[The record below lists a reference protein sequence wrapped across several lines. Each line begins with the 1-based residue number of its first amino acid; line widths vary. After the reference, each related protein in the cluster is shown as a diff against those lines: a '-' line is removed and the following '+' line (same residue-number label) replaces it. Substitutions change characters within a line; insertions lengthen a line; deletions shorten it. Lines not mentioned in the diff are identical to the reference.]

1 MMTSPKEQWPT
12 QISDYDILF
21 TKVGWLVDKS
31 NRPHGQKYPMTKMV
45 KFVLGCFSKGKEN
58 FSLYM
63 TVLTNLVVNK
73 KTKSKIKFC
82 RQSVSLYCETFWCS
96 TKF

>member
-12 QISDYDILF
+12 HISDYDILF

-45 KFVLGCFSKGKEN
+45 KFVLGCLSKDKWN

-73 KTKSKIKFC
+73 KTKRKIKFW
-82 RQSVSLYCETFWCS
+82 RQSVS
-96 TKF
+96 

>member
-1 MMTSPKEQWPT
+1 MMKSPKDQWPT
-12 QISDYDILF
+12 QISDYEILF

-45 KFVLGCFSKGKEN
+45 KMVLGWLSKDKEN

-63 TVLTNLVVNK
+63 TFLTNLEVNK
-73 KTKSKIKFC
+73 KTKRKIKFW
-82 RQSVSLYCETFWCS
+82 RQSVS
-96 TKF
+96 